1 MNEFLGQN
9 QQMMPQSAQGM
20 RVPLG
25 DEVID
30 LARYLRAIL
39 HYKWPIIGLG
49 FALTLLAGLWVYT
62 LEPIYR
68 ASASIVMETQEA
80 NVVNVEQVY
89 TMGHQG
95 YDYYQTQ
102 FEILK
107 SRSLAERVVRK
118 LNLHKH
124 PYFASSAAKTAE
136 KEAGFSLK
144 TLLPARSKE
153 PPLQLTEEQQEALD
167 IKRATGYV
175 VSGLDVS
182 PVDYSHIAYLS
193 FESTDARLT
202 AEIVNAA
209 AQAFIDGNLENRLE
223 GTLQATQ
230 WLTTRLEDLKEGL
243 GQSEMALQAFRDEE
257 GLVDIAGVTG
267 SGGSELQLL
276 SLRMEQAREARIEAQ
291 NIKDDVQSMGSTTTE
306 ELMTVPA
313 VLQHQVIRD
322 IKREQ
327 SLAERRL
334 SELGKR
340 YGQKHPKIISAQ
352 SDLNAATRDLAT
364 EVRKVVSGI
373 SREYELA
380 LRNEEELEASWEAR
394 KSEMQEFNRV
404 EFRLQELQREVDT
417 NLQLYNIFFTR
428 IKNVS
433 ETGGFEKPHARI
445 VDSAA
450 VPGSPVR
457 PKKRLIVMAALVVSL
472 LFGCAVAI
480 LLDILDNTVKRP
492 EDIHEKLSSS
502 MLGTIPKMKTDNEG
516 SFEQVWQ
523 NPQGIYA
530 EAIRTIR
537 TGVVLSSLDDPAKI
551 IVVTSTLP
559 GEGKSTTVL
568 NLGAAFGQMENTLVI
583 GADLRRPSLAR
594 MCNLT
599 PNQQGLSHFVSGA
612 ASLDS
617 CIENVE
623 ELGIYVMPAGII
635 PPNPLEMISS
645 RLFVNALEQL
655 KERFDRI
662 VIDSAPVQAVSDAL
676 ILASYADSVIYLVEA
691 NSTSATQA
699 RKGIAAIVANNEPL
713 TGVILNQFD
722 AKKARSYY
730 GSGYEY
736 GDYYASQSETH

>member
-1 MNEFLGQN
+1 MSQ
-9 QQMMPQSAQGM
+9 PQTMGS
-20 RVPLG
+20 PLG
-25 DEVID
+25 DEIID
-30 LARYLRAIL
+30 FARYMRAVL
-39 HYKWPIIGLG
+39 HYKWAILGLSL
-49 FALTLLAGLWVYT
+49 AITLLVGLWAYT

-68 ASASIVMETQEA
+68 ASASLVLESEEV

-89 TMGHQG
+89 SMGRKG
-95 YDYYQTQ
+95 FDYYFTQ

-124 PYFASSAAKTAE
+124 PLFASGGTDAE
-136 KEAGFSLK
+136 EDNETSGFSLD
-144 TLLPARSKE
+144 TLLPAREKAL
-153 PPLQLTEEQQEALD
+153 PVQLTIEQREQRVIE
-167 IKRATGYV
+167 RATSYV
-175 VSGLDVS
+175 AGGLEVT
-182 PVDYSHIAYLS
+182 PVEYSYIAHLN
-193 FESTDARLT
+193 FESIDPRLAAR
-202 AEIVNAA
+202 IVNAA
-209 AQAFIDGNLENRLE
+209 AQVFIDANLENRLA

-230 WLTTRLEDLKEGL
+230 WLTTRLDDLKENL
-243 GQSEMALQAFRDEE
+243 SQSEAALQAFREQE

-276 SLRMEQAREARIEAQ
+276 SMRMEEAREARIEAQ
-291 NIKDDVQSMGSTTTE
+291 NIKEDVQSMGSATVE

-313 VLQHQVIRD
+313 VLEHQVIRD

-327 SLAERRL
+327 SQAERRV

-340 YGQKHPKIISAQ
+340 YGRKHPKIIAAQ
-352 SDLNAATRDLAT
+352 SDMAAATADLSE

-373 SREYELA
+373 GREYELA
-380 LRNEEELEASWEAR
+380 LRNEQELEASWEAR

-428 IKNVS
+428 IKSVS

-445 VDSAA
+445 LDKAT
-450 VPGSPVR
+450 VPAGPVR
-457 PKKRLIVMAALVVSL
+457 PNKRLFVTAALVISL
-472 LFGCAVAI
+472 LFGCMVAVV
-480 LLDILDNTVKRP
+480 LDMLDNTVARP
-492 EDIHEKLSSS
+492 EDVPEKLKASL
-502 MLGTIPKMKTDNEG
+502 LGTIPKMKVDKDG
-516 SFEQVWQ
+516 VFEHLWQ
-523 NPQGIYA
+523 NPQGSYA

-551 IVVTSTLP
+551 ILVTSTLP
-559 GEGKSTTVL
+559 GEGKSTSVL
-568 NLGAAFGQMENTLVI
+568 NLGSALGQMENTLII

-594 MCNLT
+594 MCSLA
-599 PNQQGLSHFVSGA
+599 PNHRGLSHFVSGA
-612 ASLDS
+612 ADLDE
-617 CIENVE
+617 CIEKVE

-645 RLFVNALEQL
+645 KRFVEALEQL

-676 ILASYADSVIYLVEA
+676 ILASYADSVLYVVKA
-691 NSTSATQA
+691 DSTPVTQIQ
-699 RKGIAAIVANNEPL
+699 KGLASIVANNEPL

-730 GSGYEY
+730 GSGYQD
-736 GDYYASQSETH
+736 GDYYASQPEPT

>member
-20 RVPLG
+20 RVSLG

-39 HYKWPIIGLG
+39 HYKWPIVGLG

-124 PYFASSAAKTAE
+124 PYFASSAAKAAE

-209 AQAFIDGNLENRLE
+209 AQAFIDSNLENRLE

-230 WLTTRLEDLKEGL
+230 WLTTRLEDLKESL

-291 NIKDDVQSMGSTTTE
+291 NIKDDVESMGSTTTE

-502 MLGTIPKMKTDNEG
+502 MLGTIPKMKIDNEG